1 MKEIKCQKYSLI
13 WFTKRNKRR
22 YIIIIAL
29 IIIIF
34 LALPIVFGVITHRLE
49 LFSIYAVS
57 PIVLLFCY
65 TIWNEYK
72 NKDQKREYKHWNY
85 TMVHKQRRR
94 DDKKNKKWLI

>member
-1 MKEIKCQKYSLI
+1 MKEIKCQKYSLV

-29 IIIIF
+29 IIILF

-57 PIVLLFCY
+57 PIVLLFFILY
-65 TIWNEYK
+65 GTSIKPKTTNVNISIGIILWYI
-72 NKDQKREYKHWNY
+72 NKGSKMIRKIRNG
-85 TMVHKQRRR
+85 
-94 DDKKNKKWLI
+94 